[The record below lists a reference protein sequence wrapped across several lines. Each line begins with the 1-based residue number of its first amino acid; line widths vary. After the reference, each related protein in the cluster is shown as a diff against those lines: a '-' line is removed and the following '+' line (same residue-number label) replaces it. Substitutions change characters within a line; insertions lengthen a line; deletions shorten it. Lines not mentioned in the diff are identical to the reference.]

1 MTYTAD
7 KLTQRN
13 ARAPKI
19 TYDEFL
25 KRYMNGEHLEWV
37 NGEVIA
43 MSPVTRE
50 HEDERKFLITIIDEY
65 VGLKLLGAVS
75 CEPYNMKIGYGLP
88 GRSPD
93 ILFVANAN
101 LARMHNEYLD
111 GPADLA
117 IEIIS
122 PGTRRID
129 RVTKFGEYEQSGVRE
144 YWILDP
150 KRRESNFYLRDN
162 QGKYQPVL
170 PGLPGDDGIYHS
182 TVLPGFWLEIG
193 WLWQRPLPMLTQVL
207 RAWGMI

>member
-1 MTYTAD
+1 MAQAVSPRPSPGT
-7 KLTQRN
+7 KPNRM
-13 ARAPKI
+13 

-25 KRYMNGEHLEWV
+25 RRYMNGEHLEWV
-37 NGEVIA
+37 KGEVVA

-50 HEDERKFLITIIDEY
+50 HEDERKFLIKIIDEY
-65 VGLKLLGAVS
+65 VGLKEIGAVS
-75 CEPYNMKIGYGLP
+75 CEPYNMKIGHGLP

-93 ILFVANAN
+93 ILFVATAN

-111 GPADLA
+111 GPADLV

-122 PGTRRID
+122 PGSGRID
-129 RVTKFGEYEQSGVRE
+129 RVTKFAEYEQGGVRE

-150 KRRESNFYLRDN
+150 KRSECIFYVRDS

-170 PGLPGDDGIYHS
+170 PGEDGIYRS
-182 TVLPGFWLEIG
+182 TVLTGFWLEIA
-193 WLWQRPLPMLTQVL
+193 WLWQRPLPMLTEVL